1 MQFIITW
8 AKKYFCVWLI
18 HCSLLLLFFFR
29 YFLPILCNDN
39 FDEQQKVAKGLF
51 GSCNR
56 TKTPRLKSFSR
67 VDKFRNFFYLRKPGN
82 KRKVFDKSGESG
94 TDPYQRKFN
103 YVQPRLSLNRM
114 AKSTVIL
121 FVFSQSRYTCFLS
134 KDPRLVT
141 VKRG

>member
-1 MQFIITW
+1 M
-8 AKKYFCVWLI
+8 
-18 HCSLLLLFFFR
+18 
-29 YFLPILCNDN
+29 PILCNDN

-56 TKTPRLKSFSR
+56 TKPR
-67 VDKFRNFFYLRKPGN
+67 FRNFFYLRKPGN
-82 KRKVFDKSGESG
+82 KRKVFYKSGESG